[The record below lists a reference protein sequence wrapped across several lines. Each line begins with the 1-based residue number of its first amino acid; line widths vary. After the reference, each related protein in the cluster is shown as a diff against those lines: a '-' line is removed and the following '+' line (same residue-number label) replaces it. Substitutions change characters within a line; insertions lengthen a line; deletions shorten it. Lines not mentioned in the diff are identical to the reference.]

1 MVLNHPILRKEE
13 KEMNLIGKMLD
24 NRYEILEK
32 IGNGGMATVYKAKC
46 HVLNR
51 YVAVKILKDE
61 FTTDSDFIKRFNSE
75 AQSAAS
81 LTHPN
86 IVSIYDVGNEDNL
99 YYIVMELI
107 QGKTLK
113 EIIVEDGILSWKWS
127 VNIAIQ
133 IASALEVAH
142 KNNIIHRDIKPHNI
156 IITEDGIAKVTD
168 FGIAKAVSNSTI
180 TAFGTTI
187 GSVHYFSPEHAKGGF
202 TDAKSDLYSLGIVL
216 YEMLTARVPFD
227 ADTPVSVALKQ
238 VQEEPVEPREYND
251 EIPTSVNMII
261 LKAMQKDPNCRYQNA
276 TEMLE
281 DLSHALKEPDGNFV
295 RIHKTS
301 ENSPTQKIPTIYD
314 LDKNA
319 ERKSQKSDKKEKND
333 EEPKNKVLRFFAEH
347 KVARIIAI
355 IVICIVLF
363 FGAMFGALSIFSKR
377 PEQIQIP
384 NLVKNDAGNPMSE
397 EQAIALLNEL
407 GLTNYQIERQNSDDV
422 EKGYVIS
429 QKPEFQA
436 NYTINETEEIKLVIS
451 EGSLDE
457 ALAEKLKNTKVK
469 LPRKMVGK
477 KKDELIKELEALTE
491 ELDDENLV
499 LKYEI
504 KEEFNEEV
512 EAGIVTEVDHEGNEE
527 ITLDTTLNITV
538 SKGSQFKDVTVVSV
552 VNKSEAD
559 AKSTLEG
566 LGLKVEV
573 NYEENTNKSD
583 GIVTSQSINSNKV
596 VKEGTTISLTVNKLP
611 TKSKVTVNVNL
622 KSLMKY
628 TEPEPVQ
635 EPVQN
640 TDANDTNTAPTT
652 TTKTP
657 EIKSA
662 KVVIKVGEDNIYS
675 ETKKLNTTDISA
687 SYTASGVK
695 DVKVY
700 VDDVVKFNK
709 SVDFSQ
715 GDQTV
720 TVE

>member
-1 MVLNHPILRKEE
+1 
-13 KEMNLIGKMLD
+13 MNLVGKMLD

-61 FTTDSDFIKRFNSE
+61 FTTDSDFIKKFNSE

-238 VQEEPVEPREYND
+238 VQEEPVEPIKYNS
-251 EIPTSVNMII
+251 EIPNSVNMII
-261 LKAMQKDPNCRYQNA
+261 LKAMQKNPNCRYQNA
-276 TEMLE
+276 TEMLQ
-281 DLSHALKEPDGNFV
+281 DLRRALKNPEENFV
-295 RIHKTS
+295 VINQAS
-301 ENSPTQKIPTIYD
+301 ASSPTQKIPTIYD
-314 LDKNA
+314 MDFDQNA
-319 ERKSQKSDKKEKND
+319 DRKAKKVEGKD
-333 EEPKNKVLRFFAEH
+333 EEKPKGKLTQFLAKHKVIKVLF
-347 KVARIIAI
+347 ILL
-355 IVICIVLF
+355 ICIGLF
-363 FGAMFGALSIFSKR
+363 LGAMFGTLAIFAR
-377 PEQIQIP
+377 PSQIQIP
-384 NLVKNDAGNPMSE
+384 NVVQDENGNPMTE
-397 EQAIALLNEL
+397 EAAIALLDKL
-407 GLTNYQIERQNSDDV
+407 GLTNHTVEYENSDSV

-429 QKPEFQA
+429 QKPDYQQSYMV
-436 NYTINETEEIKLVIS
+436 NVTEEIKLVVS
-451 EGSLDE
+451 KGSLDE
-457 ALAEKLKNTKVK
+457 ALAEKLKNTKIK
-469 LPRKMVGK
+469 LPKKMVGK
-477 KKDELIKELEALTE
+477 KKEDLIKELEGLTE
-491 ELDDENLV
+491 DLEDEDLELQ
-499 LKYEI
+499 YEI

-512 EAGIVTEVDHEGNEE
+512 ESGIVTEVDHEAGEE
-527 ITLDTTLNITV
+527 ISLDTTLNITV
-538 SKGSQFKDVTVVSV
+538 SKGSQYKDVTVPSV
-552 VNKSEAD
+552 VNKSEAE
-559 AKSTLEG
+559 AKSSLEA
-566 LGLKVEV
+566 LGLKVDV
-573 NYEENTNKSD
+573 AYEENTNKSD
-583 GIVTSQSINSNKV
+583 GVVISQNVNANKT
-596 VKEGTTISLTVNKLP
+596 VKEGTNIGIVVNKLP
-611 TKSKVTVNVNL
+611 AKSTVTVRVNL

-628 TEPEPVQ
+628 TEPEP
-635 EPVQN
+635 EPVVNTTENETNVVQN
-640 TDANDTNTAPTT
+640 TVL
-652 TTKTP
+652 P

-662 KVVIKVGEDNIYS
+662 KVMIKVGEDTIYA
-675 ETKKLNTTDISA
+675 ETQKLTTTDISA
-687 SYTASGVK
+687 SYVASGVK

-700 VDDVVKFNK
+700 VDDVVKYNT
-709 SVDFSQ
+709 SVDFSK

>member
-1 MVLNHPILRKEE
+1 
-13 KEMNLIGKMLD
+13 MNLIGKMLD

-51 YVAVKILKDE
+51 FVAIKILKDE
-61 FTTDSDFIKRFNSE
+61 FTTDTDFIKRFNSE
-75 AQSAAS
+75 AQAAAS

-238 VQEEPVEPREYND
+238 VQEEPVEPIEYNE
-251 EIPTSVNMII
+251 EIPKSVNMII

-276 TEMLE
+276 TQMLE
-281 DLSHALKEPDGNFV
+281 DLTRSLKEPNENFV
-295 RIHKTS
+295 VIQAS
-301 ENSPTQKIPTIYD
+301 SSSSPTQKIPTIYD
-314 LDKNA
+314 MELEKNG
-319 ERKSQKSDKKEKND
+319 ERKAKKSENNESEK
-333 EEPKNKVLRFFAEH
+333 PKGKIGAFFAKH
-347 KVARIIAI
+347 KILKIVVMIVIAI
-355 IVICIVLF
+355 ALF
-363 FGAMFGALSIFSKR
+363 FGAMFGTLALFSGK
-377 PEQIQIP
+377 PEEIQIP
-384 NLVKNDAGNPMSE
+384 NLVTDENGNAMTLE
-397 EQAIALLNEL
+397 AAKALLEEL
-407 GLTNYQIERQNSDDV
+407 GFTNYEVKYENSDEV
-422 EKGYVIS
+422 EKDHIIN
-429 QKPEFQA
+429 QKPVYQE
-436 NYTINETEEIKLVIS
+436 NYKVTEEEAFVLTVS
-451 EGSLDE
+451 QGSLDE
-457 ALAEKLKNTKVK
+457 ALAEKLKSTKVK
-469 LPRKMVGK
+469 LPKKMIGK
-477 KKDELIKELEALTE
+477 KKEDLIKELEALTE
-491 ELDDENLV
+491 DLDDEDLV
-499 LKYEI
+499 VKYEI

-512 EAGIVTEVDHEGNEE
+512 EAGIVTEVDQEGGKE
-527 ITLDTTLNITV
+527 ITLDTIVNITV
-538 SKGSQFKDVTVVSV
+538 SKGSQFKDVTVPSV
-552 VNKSEAD
+552 VNKSEAEARSALD
-559 AKSTLEG
+559 G

-573 NYEENTNKSD
+573 TYEENANKSD
-583 GIVTSQSINSNKV
+583 GIVISQSVNANKT
-596 VKEGTTISLTVNKLP
+596 VKEGSSISLVVNKQP
-611 TKSKVTVNVNL
+611 KKSKVTVNVNL
-622 KSLMKY
+622 KSLMNY
-628 TEPEPVQ
+628 TEPEAPS
-635 EPVQN
+635 
-640 TDANDTNTAPTT
+640 APTT
-652 TTKTP
+652 TDNTTNETNNAVTTTQTKP
-657 EIKSA
+657 EVKSS
-662 KVVIKVGEDNIYS
+662 KVVIKVGDDTIYS
-675 ETKKLNTTDISA
+675 ETKKLTTTDITA
-687 SYTASGVK
+687 SYTSSGVK

-709 SVDFSQ
+709 SVDFSG